1 MKNKRLPY
9 KIIGSLDLFLV
20 LFKFLLKYLYI
31 FTFSSIIGYYKILSI
46 VPCVTQ

>member
-20 LFKFLLKYLYI
+20 LFKFLLKYIY

-46 VPCVTQ
+46 VPCVTE